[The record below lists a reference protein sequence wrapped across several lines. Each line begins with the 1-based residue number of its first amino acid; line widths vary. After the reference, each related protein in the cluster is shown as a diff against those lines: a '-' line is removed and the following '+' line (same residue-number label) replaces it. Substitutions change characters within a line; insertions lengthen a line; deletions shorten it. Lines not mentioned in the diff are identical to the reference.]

1 LGDSV
6 MCVLL
11 GFMAYS
17 PHKYINISDGDN
29 KQGGSRLPRD
39 LEGNNKKALKI
50 PHQHYLMN
58 QVE

>member
-1 LGDSV
+1 

-11 GFMAYS
+11 GYMAYS

-29 KQGGSRLPRD
+29 KQGGRRLPRD

-58 QVE
+58 EVE